1 MTKRIFRSIYIVA
14 LGVFVASATCIMG
27 ALYNYFTGVQQTQLQ
42 TQTNLA
48 AQGVANEGAG
58 YFENLKTDSLRITWI
73 DTDGTVLYDS
83 QGDLSNMENHLEREE
98 VKQALSEGMGEST
111 RYSKTLLQRSLYCAK
126 KMNDGTVLR
135 LSVAQ
140 KTVFTLLLSMLQPL
154 LIVFAIALVL
164 SLLLAYRLS
173 KKIVEPLNS
182 LDLDEPMNNKEYE
195 ELTPVLERLNAQKRQ
210 IKLQRDELKQKQKEF
225 VAVTQGMAEGIILL
239 NSECEIL
246 SINPSAQ
253 KILNTN
259 PFCIGKFILSVYS
272 SQELQELLL
281 KSGKGEYCEKI
292 IEISGEKYQLN
303 ASPIISHSNVSGT
316 VLLLMNV
323 TQKEKAQQLRREF
336 TANVSHELKTPLHT
350 ISGCA
355 ELMANNMVKS
365 EDVPEFAAKIYT
377 QSQRM
382 ITLVEDIINL
392 SHLDEGVENMKKEQV
407 NLLEAANDV
416 ALSLSSAA
424 KQTEVEISV
433 TGDNA
438 VISGYPAM
446 LTQIIYNLCDNAIK
460 YNRAGGRV
468 DITVVDSGEAATLT
482 VADTG
487 IGIPKEHID
496 RIFERFYCVDKSRS
510 KQIGGTGLG
519 LSIVKHAAMLH
530 NASITTESVVS
541 QGTTITVTF
550 PKKTE

>member
-14 LGVFVASATCIMG
+14 LGVFVASAICIMG

-42 TQTNLA
+42 AQTNLA

-58 YFENLKTDSLRITWI
+58 YFENLKADSLRITWI

-98 VKQALSEGMGEST
+98 VKQALSNGMGEST

-154 LIVFAIALVL
+154 LIVFVIALVL
-164 SLLLAYRLS
+164 SLILAYRLS

-225 VAVTQGMAEGIILL
+225 DAVTQGMAEGIILL

-292 IEISGEKYQLN
+292 IELSGEKYQLN

-350 ISGCA
+350 IAGCA
-355 ELMANNMVKS
+355 ELMSNNMVKS
-365 EDVPEFAAKIYT
+365 EDVSEFANKIYT
-377 QSQRM
+377 QAQRM

-407 NLLEAANDV
+407 NLLDTANDV
-416 ALSLSSAA
+416 ALSLSNEATQA
-424 KQTEVEISV
+424 DVKISV
-433 TGDNA
+433 SGDSA

-460 YNRAGGRV
+460 YNRADGKV

-550 PKKTE
+550 PKN

>member
-14 LGVFVASATCIMG
+14 LGVFVASAICIMG

-42 TQTNLA
+42 TQTNLV

-58 YFENLKTDSLRITWI
+58 YFENLKADSLRITWI

-164 SLLLAYRLS
+164 SLILAYRLS

-292 IEISGEKYQLN
+292 IELSGEKYQLN

-496 RIFERFYCVDKSRS
+496 RIFESFYCVDKSRS

-530 NASITTESVVS
+530 NASITTESIVS

>member
-14 LGVFVASATCIMG
+14 LGVFVASAICIMG

-42 TQTNLA
+42 AQTNLA

-58 YFENLKTDSLRITWI
+58 YFENLKADSLRITWI

-98 VKQALSEGMGEST
+98 VKQALSNGMGEST

-154 LIVFAIALVL
+154 LIVFVIALVL
-164 SLLLAYRLS
+164 SLILAYRLS

-225 VAVTQGMAEGIILL
+225 DAVTQGMAEGIILL

-292 IEISGEKYQLN
+292 IELSGEKYQLN

-350 ISGCA
+350 IAGCA
-355 ELMANNMVKS
+355 ELMSNNMVKS
-365 EDVPEFAAKIYT
+365 EDVSEFANKIYT
-377 QSQRM
+377 QAQRM

-407 NLLEAANDV
+407 NLLDTANDV
-416 ALSLSSAA
+416 ALSLSNEA
-424 KQTEVEISV
+424 KQADVKISV
-433 TGDNA
+433 SGDSA

-460 YNRAGGRV
+460 YNRADGKV
-468 DITVVDSGEAATLT
+468 DITVTDNTDTATLT

-550 PKKTE
+550 PKN

>member
-14 LGVFVASATCIMG
+14 LGVFVASAIFIMG

-164 SLLLAYRLS
+164 SLILAYRLS

-292 IEISGEKYQLN
+292 IELSGEKYQLN

-468 DITVVDSGEAATLT
+468 DIAVVDSGEAATLT

-541 QGTTITVTF
+541 KGTTITVTF

>member
-14 LGVFVASATCIMG
+14 LGVFIASAICIMG
-27 ALYNYFTGVQQTQLQ
+27 ALYNYFTGVQQTQLKV
-42 TQTNLA
+42 QTNLA
-48 AQGVANEGAG
+48 AQGVVNEGAG

-83 QGDLSNMENHLEREE
+83 QGNLDNMENHLEREE

-111 RYSKTLLQRSLYCAK
+111 RYSSTLLQRSLYCAK
-126 KMNDGTVLR
+126 RMNDGTVLR

-140 KTVFTLLLSMLQPL
+140 KTVITLLLSMLQPI
-154 LIVFAIALVL
+154 LIVFVIALVL

-173 KKIVEPLNS
+173 KKIVDPLNS

-195 ELTPVLERLNAQKRQ
+195 ELTPVLQRLNAQKRQ

-225 VAVTQGMAEGIILL
+225 EAVTQGMAEGIILL

-292 IEISGEKYQLN
+292 IELSGEKYQLN

-350 ISGCA
+350 IAGCA
-355 ELMANNMVKS
+355 ELMSNNMVKS
-365 EDVPEFAAKIYT
+365 EDVSEFANKIYT
-377 QSQRM
+377 QAQRM

-407 NLLEAANDV
+407 NLLDTANDV
-416 ALSLSSAA
+416 ALSLSNEA
-424 KQTEVEISV
+424 KQAEVKISV
-433 TGDNA
+433 SGDSA

-460 YNRAGGRV
+460 YNRADGKV
-468 DITVVDSGEAATLT
+468 DITVTDNTDTATLT

-550 PKKTE
+550 PKD

>member
-1 MTKRIFRSIYIVA
+1 MTKRIFRSIYLAAV
-14 LGVFVASATCIMG
+14 GVFVASVILFMG
-27 ALYNYFTGVQQTQLQ
+27 ALYNYFSGVGFEQLEAQTI
-42 TQTNLA
+42 LA
-48 AQGVANEGAG
+48 AQGVANEGIQ
-58 YFENLKTDSLRITWI
+58 YFDNLDAEGLRITWI

-83 QGDLSNMENHLEREE
+83 KGEIDNMENHLQRKE

-111 RYSKTLLQRSLYCAK
+111 RYSSTLLQRSLYCAK
-126 KMNDGTVLR
+126 RMSDGTVLR

-140 KTVFTLLLSMLQPL
+140 KTVLTLLLSMLQPI
-154 LIVFAIALVL
+154 LIVFVVALIL

-182 LDLDEPMNNKEYE
+182 LDLDEPLNNTQYE
-195 ELTPVLERLNAQKRQ
+195 ELSPVLQRLNAQKRQ

-225 VAVTQGMAEGIILL
+225 DAVTQGMVEGIILL

-259 PFCIGKFILSVYS
+259 PFCVGKFILSVYS

-292 IEISGEKYQLN
+292 IELNDEKYQLN
-303 ASPIISHSNVSGT
+303 ASPIVSHSKVSGT

-323 TQKEKAQQLRREF
+323 TQREKAQQLRREF

-350 ISGCA
+350 IAGCA
-355 ELMANNMVKS
+355 ELMTNNMVKG
-365 EDVPEFAAKIYT
+365 EDVPEFAGKIYA
-377 QSQRM
+377 QAQRM
-382 ITLVEDIINL
+382 IALVEDIINL
-392 SHLDEGVENMKKEQV
+392 SHLDEGVKDMKKEQI

-416 ALSLSSAA
+416 ALSLSNEA
-424 KQTEVEISV
+424 KQADVNVNVS
-433 TGDNA
+433 GDSA
-438 VISGYPAM
+438 VISAYPAM

-460 YNRAGGRV
+460 YNRSGGKV
-468 DITVVDSGEAATLT
+468 DITITDNNDTATLT
-482 VADTG
+482 VSDTG
-487 IGIPKEHID
+487 IGIPSEHID

-530 NASITTESVVS
+530 NAVIKTESTLNR
-541 QGTTITVTF
+541 GTTISVTF
-550 PKKTE
+550 TKTE

>member
-14 LGVFVASATCIMG
+14 LGVFVASAICIMG

-42 TQTNLA
+42 AQTNLA

-58 YFENLKTDSLRITWI
+58 YFENLKADSLRITWI

-98 VKQALSEGMGEST
+98 VKQALSNGMGEST

-154 LIVFAIALVL
+154 LIVFVIALVL
-164 SLLLAYRLS
+164 SLILAYRLS

-225 VAVTQGMAEGIILL
+225 DAVTQGMAEGIILL

-292 IEISGEKYQLN
+292 IELSGEKYQLN

-350 ISGCA
+350 IAGCA
-355 ELMANNMVKS
+355 ELMSNNMVKS
-365 EDVPEFAAKIYT
+365 EDVSEFANKIYT
-377 QSQRM
+377 QAQRM

-407 NLLEAANDV
+407 NLLDTANDV
-416 ALSLSSAA
+416 ALSLSNEA
-424 KQTEVEISV
+424 KQAEVKISV
-433 TGDNA
+433 SGDSA

-460 YNRAGGRV
+460 YNRADGKV
-468 DITVVDSGEAATLT
+468 DITVTDNTDTATLT

-550 PKKTE
+550 PKN

>member
-1 MTKRIFRSIYIVA
+1 MTKRIFRSIYLAAV
-14 LGVFVASATCIMG
+14 GVFVASVILFMG
-27 ALYNYFTGVQQTQLQ
+27 ALYNYFSGVGFEQLEAQTI
-42 TQTNLA
+42 LA
-48 AQGVANEGAG
+48 AQGVANEGIQ
-58 YFENLKTDSLRITWI
+58 YFDNLDAEGLRITWI

-83 QGDLSNMENHLEREE
+83 KGEIDNMENHLQRKE

-111 RYSKTLLQRSLYCAK
+111 RYSSTLLQRSLYCAK
-126 KMNDGTVLR
+126 RMSDGTVLR

-140 KTVFTLLLSMLQPL
+140 KTVLTLLLSMLQPI
-154 LIVFAIALVL
+154 LIVFVVALIL

-182 LDLDEPMNNKEYE
+182 LDLDEPLNNTQYE
-195 ELTPVLERLNAQKRQ
+195 ELSPVLQRLNAQKRQ

-225 VAVTQGMAEGIILL
+225 DAVTQGMAEGIILL

-259 PFCIGKFILSVYS
+259 PFCVGKFILSVYS

-292 IEISGEKYQLN
+292 IELNDEKYQLN
-303 ASPIISHSNVSGT
+303 ASPIVSHSKVSGT

-323 TQKEKAQQLRREF
+323 TQREKAQQLRREF

-350 ISGCA
+350 IAGCA
-355 ELMANNMVKS
+355 ELMTNNMVKG
-365 EDVPEFAAKIYT
+365 EDVPEFAGKIYA
-377 QSQRM
+377 QAQRM
-382 ITLVEDIINL
+382 IALVEDIINL
-392 SHLDEGVENMKKEQV
+392 SHLDEGVEDMKKEKI
-407 NLLEAANDV
+407 NLLEAANEV
-416 ALSLSSAA
+416 ANSLSAQA
-424 KQTEVEISV
+424 KQAEVELNVS
-433 TGDNA
+433 GDSA
-438 VISGYPAM
+438 VISAFPAM

-460 YNRAGGRV
+460 YNRPNGRV
-468 DITVVDSGEAATLT
+468 NITVSEGESTATLT

-487 IGIPKEHID
+487 IGIPSEHID

-530 NASITTESVVS
+530 NAVIKTESTLNR
-541 QGTTITVTF
+541 GTTISVTF
-550 PKKTE
+550 TKTE